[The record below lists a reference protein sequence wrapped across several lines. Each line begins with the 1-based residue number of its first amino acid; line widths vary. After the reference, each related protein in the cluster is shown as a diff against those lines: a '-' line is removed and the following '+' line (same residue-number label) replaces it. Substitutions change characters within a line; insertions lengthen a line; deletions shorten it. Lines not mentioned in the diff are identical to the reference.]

1 MPMLAQRLRAPGM
14 TATVG
19 WWQQIGREAREEREV
34 TIEGHQEIMDG
45 FIWADDEKS
54 GGHLALR
61 EWEDDEKEEQHSPKF
76 TEGASQL
83 ARDLGL
89 LYKDRCSPRHPKL
102 SFCDNIDKCLYAA
115 EKRRQFWLN
124 HEKFL

>member
-1 MPMLAQRLRAPGM
+1 MPMLAQRPRAPGM

-34 TIEGHQEIMDG
+34 TTEGHQEIMDG
-45 FIWADDEKS
+45 FIWAGDEKS

-76 TEGASQL
+76 MEGASQL

-89 LYKDRCSPRHPKL
+89 PYKDRCSPRHPKL
-102 SFCDNIDKCLYAA
+102 SFCDNIDKCFYVPYLQL
-115 EKRRQFWLN
+115 RRGASFG
-124 HEKFL
+124 